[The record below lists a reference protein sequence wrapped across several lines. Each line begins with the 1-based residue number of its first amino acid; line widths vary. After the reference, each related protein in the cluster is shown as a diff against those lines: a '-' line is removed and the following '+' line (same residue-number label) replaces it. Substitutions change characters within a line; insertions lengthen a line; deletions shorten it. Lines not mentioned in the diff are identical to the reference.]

1 MEEKQVI
8 LGQDL
13 RDIDGYNGKYKI
25 NKDGIVYAF
34 YRYKGSS
41 VNPHFKILKS
51 HKDNI
56 ILSSNKIKKKYC
68 VDLLVDMTF
77 GPHKVD
83 CLDGEIWKDV
93 KGFED
98 LYKVSN
104 FGRIIAKRITIVRS
118 NGVTQFRKEQLV
130 LPCLINS
137 GYYRISFHKNKKT
150 TSYLLHR
157 IVSLHFL
164 NNPNNYGF
172 VNHKDENKLNN
183 KSDNLE
189 WCTQSYNNNYG
200 TSQERR
206 VINRRKNNGG
216 KYR

>member
-8 LGQDL
+8 LGQEL
-13 RDIDGYNGKYKI
+13 KDIDGYNGKYKI
-25 NKDGIVYAF
+25 NKDGIVFAF
-34 YRYKGSS
+34 YRYKGSC
-41 VNPHFKILKS
+41 VNPHCETLKTYKGNIL
-51 HKDNI
+51 
-56 ILSSNKIKKKYC
+56 LSSNKIRRKYC

-77 GPHKVD
+77 GAQKINS
-83 CLDGEIWKDV
+83 LDGEIWKDV

-98 LYKVSN
+98 LYMVSN
-104 FGRIIAKRITIVRS
+104 FGRVLGKRYFIKKS
-118 NGVTQFRKEQLV
+118 NGIIQFRKEQLI

-164 NNPNNYGF
+164 KNPNNYGF

-189 WCTQSYNNNYG
+189 WCTQLYNNNYG

-206 VINRRKNNGG
+206 VISRRKNNDG